1 MIEEILPASVVSVE
15 TRTDIDDLFPEE
27 AELVARAVEKR
38 RREFAT
44 ARWCARKALADLGH
58 EAAPILRGPKNEP
71 LWPDG
76 IVGALTHC
84 DGYRAAAVAPA
95 TAITG
100 LGIDAEPHE
109 ELPAGT
115 LKLIARPEEIPV
127 LADLASQ
134 YPATHWDKVL
144 FSAKES
150 VYKAWY
156 PLARRWLDFQDA
168 TLHFDPRARAFEA
181 ELHQPGLVVG
191 GVELRRLSGR
201 FAVGDGLVVTAVVIE
216 G

>member
-1 MIEEILPASVVSVE
+1 MIEGILPSSVASVE
-15 TRTDIDDLFPEE
+15 RRTDIDDLFPEE
-27 AELVARAVEKR
+27 AELVARAVDKR

-58 EAAPILRGPKNEP
+58 PAVPILRGPKNEP
-71 LWPDG
+71 LWPEG
-76 IVGALTHC
+76 VVGALTHC
-84 DGYRAAAVAPA
+84 DGYRAAAVARA
-95 TAITG
+95 AAVTS

-109 ELPAGT
+109 ELPPGT
-115 LKLIARPEEIPV
+115 LKMIARPEEIPM
-127 LADLASQ
+127 LAALASQ
-134 YPATHWDKVL
+134 HPETHWDKVL

-150 VYKAWY
+150 VYKVWF

-168 TLHFDPRARAFEA
+168 TLRFDPPAQTFDV

-191 GVELRRLSGR
+191 GEPLMRLSGR
-201 FAVGDGLVVTAVVIE
+201 YAVGEGLVVTAVVIE

>member
-1 MIEEILPASVVSVE
+1 MIEDILPTPVVAVE

-27 AELVARAVEKR
+27 AELVARAVDKR
-38 RREFAT
+38 KREFAT
-44 ARWCARKALADLGH
+44 ARWCAHKALADLGH
-58 EAAPILRGPKNEP
+58 APAPILRGPKNEP
-71 LWPDG
+71 LWPTG
-76 IVGALTHC
+76 VVGALTHC

-95 TAITG
+95 TTITG

-109 ELPAGT
+109 QLPAGT
-115 LKLIARPEEIPV
+115 LKLIARPEEIPM
-127 LADLASQ
+127 LSALASQ

-150 VYKAWY
+150 VYKVWY
-156 PLARRWLDFQDA
+156 PLAHRWLDFQDA
-168 TLHFDPRARAFEA
+168 TLHFDPQTRTFEA

-191 GVELRRLSGR
+191 GVQVTRLNGR
-201 FAVGDGLVVTAVVIE
+201 FAVEDGLVVTAVVIE